1 MALHPDRRQVGDP
14 IPDPN
19 RQDGPVTATD
29 LIAELVDAGSY
40 AVGRGL
46 VNASG
51 GNLSARLPD
60 DSGFVVT
67 GTGTWLDRLT
77 ADDFATVNDDG
88 RHVGGPRPS
97 GEWLLHARTYAAR
110 PDVRAIVHLHPQHAV
125 LVDALGHGIRLV
137 TLDHA
142 YYLREV
148 VRIPFLPSGSE
159 ALADAAAGAVADGHD
174 ALVLAHHGCSAL
186 GDSVRMALRRAAN
199 LEEAAT
205 MTYRLLLLGDTTV
218 DFPPDYRDRII
229 EV

>member
-1 MALHPDRRQVGDP
+1 MA
-14 IPDPN
+14 
-19 RQDGPVTATD
+19 TTD
-29 LIAELVDAGSY
+29 QIEELIEELIDAGSY

-60 DSGFVVT
+60 ASGFVVT

-77 ADDFATVNDDG
+77 AQDFATVDNAG
-88 RHVGGPRPS
+88 RHLAGPRPS

-110 PDVRAIVHLHPQHAV
+110 PDINSIVHLHPQHAV
-125 LVDALGHGIRLV
+125 LVDALGHGIRLI

-142 YYLREV
+142 FYLRDV
-148 VRIPFLPSGSE
+148 VRIPFLPSGSA
-159 ALADAAAGAVADGHD
+159 ALADAAAAAVADGHD

-186 GDSVRMALRRAAN
+186 GDTVRMALRRAAN

-205 MTYRLLLLGDTTV
+205 MTYRLLLLHDTSV
-218 DFPPDYRDRII
+218 DFPPEYRDRII
-229 EV
+229 EI

>member
-1 MALHPDRRQVGDP
+1 MREPLAAR
-14 IPDPN
+14 N
-19 RQDGPVTATD
+19 RQDGQVTVTD
-29 LIAELVDAGSY
+29 LIDQLIDAGSY
-40 AVGRGL
+40 AVQRGL

-60 DSGFVVT
+60 GAGFVVT

-77 ADDFATVNDDG
+77 AGDFATIDLEG
-88 RHVGGPRPS
+88 RHVDGPRPS
-97 GEWLLHARTYAAR
+97 VEWQLHSRTYAAR
-110 PDVRAIVHLHPQHAV
+110 PDVGAIVHLHPQHAV
-125 LVDALGHGIRLV
+125 LVDALGHGIRLI

-148 VRIPFLPSGSE
+148 VRVPFLPSGSP
-159 ALADAAAGAVADGHD
+159 ALAEAAAAAVADGHD

-186 GDSVRMALRRAAN
+186 GETVPMALRRAAN

-205 MTYRLLLLGDTTV
+205 MTYRLLLLGNTSV
-218 DFPPDYRDRII
+218 QFPPEYRDRII

>member
-1 MALHPDRRQVGDP
+1 MALRPDGEQGGDP
-14 IPDPN
+14 IPGTN
-19 RQDGPVTATD
+19 RQDGPVTSTD
-29 LIAELVDAGSY
+29 LIDQLIDAGTY
-40 AVGRGL
+40 AVDRGL

-60 DSGFVVT
+60 GSGLLVT

-77 ADDFATVNDDG
+77 SDDFATIGLDG
-88 RHVGGPRPS
+88 GHVDGPPPS
-97 GEWLLHARTYAAR
+97 VEWQLHTRTYAAR
-110 PDVRAIVHLHPQHAV
+110 PDVGAIVHLHPQHAV
-125 LVDALGHGIRLV
+125 LVDALGHQIRLI

-159 ALADAAAGAVADGHD
+159 ALAEAAAAAVANGHD

-186 GDSVRMALRRAAN
+186 GDTVRMALRRAAN

-205 MTYRLLLLGDTTV
+205 MTYRLIQLGDTAAQ
-218 DFPPDYRDRII
+218 FPPEFRHRII